1 MRFLIKIKF
10 IIIILV
16 ANFAF
21 AENIIEKEEDLYQIK
36 IILISHNKDN
46 YIEYDKKF
54 FNDKYT
60 ENETTEIVKNNCV
73 IKEVNF
79 CTKYDLDYKLDN
91 FNDYKKSLD
100 LDKDINVITHMEWVQ
115 KIDRD
120 NYVKIKGGHDYSNE
134 IFEDNLSITDID
146 ILSTGKILKYEGSFL
161 ITKKKF
167 FLVDINLFEK
177 MIMKTPGFF
186 STDVLTSRKYIINQN
201 IMLNRITYIDRDNFG
216 IIIKISKIKGL

>member
-100 LDKDINVITHMEWVQ
+100 LDKDINVIAHMEWVQ

-146 ILSTGKILKYEGSFL
+146 ILSTSKILKYEGSFL
-161 ITKKKF
+161 KKKKKF

>member
-100 LDKDINVITHMEWVQ
+100 LDKDINVIAHMEWVQ

>member
-60 ENETTEIVKNNCV
+60 ENETTEILKNNCV

-100 LDKDINVITHMEWVQ
+100 LDKDINVIAHMEWVQ

>member
-60 ENETTEIVKNNCV
+60 ENETTEILKNNCV

>member
-60 ENETTEIVKNNCV
+60 ENETTKIVKNNCV